1 MNKFLAFVFAFST
14 SIASF
19 AQTALNAADAAK
31 VEKAIETE
39 AAKTTSIQSQFK
51 QQKHIG
57 GMSRDLVSNGELKFK
72 KENKVILN
80 YTTPFAYKMVLNG
93 SKVMM
98 ESNGKKNVYNANGGG
113 SSMNEM
119 QAMMSACMSGDLQS
133 LKKKY
138 KLSYFENGGN
148 YLVKITPINNKK
160 TFKEIEM
167 EVRKTDKMLTRLRLT
182 EMAKAGK
189 TENDFTEFQFSNTK
203 QNVALA
209 DELFAIE

>member
-72 KENKVILN
+72 KENKVILS

-113 SSMNEM
+113 SSMNDM

-148 YLVKITPINNKK
+148 YLVKIVPINNKK